1 MNKTI
6 IICATALLGF
16 SAFAQDRQG
25 MGRRMRENPD
35 AKLHRFSTTVEK
47 ERPQLNDETKRLIAA
62 YHRNPTDENRAAL
75 RKQCAINYDNILKR
89 KKAKLEELRRTARHQ
104 SKVDEMQEI
113 VDEMIANREHRIDQ
127 TMARFTDPRFHG
139 RARRPA
145 TAKGRAVSMKL
156 PQESYLPLL
165 GAAKNVSVAYTPVTN
180 EDYAKFTGKPVAAGT
195 EKKTVTNVSVEDAVK
210 YCKWLG
216 ERDPDYTYR
225 LPTEEEWE
233 LAAGHMPKDADF
245 NCGVGDCVRP
255 VDAFAQT
262 KGASGG
268 IDFWGNCWEWTATK
282 RGDGKNAVKGGS
294 FDSKRTD
301 CRTEAKNT
309 AKDAS
314 KGYPN
319 VTIRLVRE
327 EHMILK

>member
-16 SAFAQDRQG
+16 AAFAQGRQG
-25 MGRRMRENPD
+25 LGRRMRENPD

-89 KKAKLEELRRTARHQ
+89 KKTKLEELKRTARHQ
-104 SKVDEMQEI
+104 SKIDEMQEI
-113 VDEMIANREHRIDQ
+113 VDEMIASREHRIDQ
-127 TMARFTDPRFHG
+127 MMARFTDSRFRG
-139 RARRPA
+139 RRRDA
-145 TAKGRAVSMKL
+145 GGTG
-156 PQESYLPLL
+156 YLPLL
-165 GAAKNVSVAYTPVTN
+165 GAAKNVSVAYAPVTN
-180 EDYAKFTGKPVAAGT
+180 EDFAKFTGKPVPAGT
-195 EKKTVTNVSVEDAVK
+195 EKYPVTNISVEDAVK
-210 YCKWLG
+210 YCKWLS
-216 ERDPDYTYR
+216 ERDPTHTYR

-245 NCGVGDCVRP
+245 NCGIGDAIRP

-268 IDFWGNCWEWTATK
+268 IIRA
-282 RGDGKNAVKGGS
+282 S
-294 FDSKRTD
+294 F
-301 CRTEAKNT
+301 A
-309 AKDAS
+309 
-314 KGYPN
+314 
-319 VTIRLVRE
+319 RE
-327 EHMILK
+327 RPAHGA